1 MNELREK
8 LGILIKQANE
18 IVTLLGI
25 MIFAVPISAVI
36 AFVLGLLFSSI
47 GIGFITFFIALS
59 VMVVWLRGNK
69 TMTRK

>member
-36 AFVLGLLFSSI
+36 AFVLGLLFSNI
-47 GIGFITFFIALS
+47 GIGFFTFFIALS
-59 VMVVWLRGNK
+59 VVTVWLRGNENQD
-69 TMTRK
+69 

>member
-36 AFVLGLLFSSI
+36 AFVLGLLFSI

-59 VMVVWLRGNK
+59 VVTVWLRGNENQD
-69 TMTRK
+69 

>member
-36 AFVLGLLFSSI
+36 AFVLGLLFSNI
-47 GIGFITFFIALS
+47 GIGFITFLIALS

-69 TMTRK
+69 NDD

>member
-36 AFVLGLLFSSI
+36 AFVLGLLFSNI
-47 GIGFITFFIALS
+47 GIEFITFFIALS
-59 VMVVWLRGNK
+59 VVTVWLRGNENQD
-69 TMTRK
+69 

>member
-8 LGILIKQANE
+8 LGTLIKQANE

-36 AFVLGLLFSSI
+36 AFVLGLLFSNI
-47 GIGFITFFIALS
+47 GIGFIAFFIALS
-59 VMVVWLRGNK
+59 VVTVWLRGNENQD
-69 TMTRK
+69 

>member
-25 MIFAVPISAVI
+25 MIFAVPISAAI
-36 AFVLGLLFSSI
+36 AFVLGLLFSNI

-69 TMTRK
+69 NDD

>member
-36 AFVLGLLFSSI
+36 AFVLGLLFSNR

-59 VMVVWLRGNK
+59 VVTVWLRGNENQD
-69 TMTRK
+69 

>member
-36 AFVLGLLFSSI
+36 AFVLATLVFKHRDWI
-47 GIGFITFFIALS
+47 HHFFHRALGGNR
-59 VMVVWLRGNK
+59 VVARQ
-69 TMTRK
+69 